1 MSLLMEAL
9 KKAERSKQAQGNM
22 PDAAPGKQNPPGV
35 PKTPDAELSLLSTE
49 QTAAQPAGK
58 SESPPL
64 SLTLDQPVTPELT
77 LSPDPFLSGPAPDS
91 VRAAEPPA
99 KQAAMPTS
107 QGSETAER
115 RSALAKRE
123 AASPGMNAASQAEK
137 GLAGKSKES
146 TAAQQKALKD
156 SDFLRA
162 EARERSYA
170 PKDSDFL
177 RAEARERSYAKAVFA
192 AKQPARSRTVLL
204 AGAAAIALAGLAVFG
219 YYYWQIVSGGTSS
232 LSPEPAR
239 QAAMPAPSA
248 AVAPR
253 EDGALRAQYPGLSA
267 QSPSERL
274 SALAK
279 SEAAPPG
286 TNAAGPAEKG
296 LAGMGGSPPNSQ
308 KPLAGMG
315 GSPPNSQ
322 NPVVPMPS
330 SPSTAPASNPA
341 IQIRQSTTASQINPS
356 LSKAYQSFLS
366 GDIAVA
372 QQQYHKV
379 LQQEPNS
386 RDALLGMAA
395 IALSRKQSGQAAAYY
410 GKLLEL
416 NPDDPEAMA
425 GLVGVQG
432 QTDPVQS
439 ESRLKKILAL
449 QPQAGAVHFA
459 LGNLY
464 IQQSRWAEAQQSYFR
479 AYSSA
484 PGNADYAF
492 NVAVSLDH
500 LNQGKLALEY
510 YQRALELAQSGPASF
525 DKIPVQNRIK
535 ELRTIPPGLPLHSP
549 AGRIGQEPV
558 ADRSPS
564 EQKPAE
570 TGLAGMG
577 GLPPNS
583 QN

>member
-22 PDAAPGKQNPPGV
+22 PDAAPGEQNPPDV
-35 PKTPDAELSLLSTE
+35 PKAPDAELSPLSAE
-49 QTAAQPAGK
+49 QTAAQSAGK
-58 SESPPL
+58 SESPLL
-64 SLTLDQPVTPELT
+64 SLTLDQSATPELT
-77 LSPDPFLSGPAPDS
+77 LSPHPSLSGPAPDS

-99 KQAAMPTS
+99 
-107 QGSETAER
+107 
-115 RSALAKRE
+115 
-123 AASPGMNAASQAEK
+123 
-137 GLAGKSKES
+137 AGKSKES

-156 SDFLRA
+156 SG
-162 EARERSYA
+162 
-170 PKDSDFL
+170 FL

-192 AKQPARSRTVLL
+192 AKQPVRSRTVLL
-204 AGAAAIALAGLAVFG
+204 AGVAAVALAGLAGFG
-219 YYYWQIVSGGTSS
+219 FYYWQIVSGGTSS
-232 LSPEPAR
+232 LSPEPVR
-239 QAAMPAPSA
+239 QASMPAPA
-248 AVAPR
+248 APR
-253 EDGALRAQYPGLSA
+253 EEGALGAQDPGLST
-267 QSPSERL
+267 QHSDERL
-274 SALAK
+274 SAPAK

-286 TNAAGPAEKG
+286 TNSPNQAEKG
-296 LAGMGGSPPNSQ
+296 LAGMGGLPHNSQTPVAPMQPSPP
-308 KPLAGMG
+308 
-315 GSPPNSQ
+315 
-322 NPVVPMPS
+322 
-330 SPSTAPASNPA
+330 TAPASNPA
-341 IQIRQSTTASQINPS
+341 IQIRQSTAASQINPL

-366 GDIAVA
+366 GDIAMA
-372 QQQYHKV
+372 QQQYQKV

-416 NPDDPEAMA
+416 DPDDPEAMA
-425 GLVGVQG
+425 GLVGAQG

-439 ESRLKKILAL
+439 ESRLKKILA
-449 QPQAGAVHFA
+449 QNPRAGAAHFA

-464 IQQSRWAEAQQSYFR
+464 TQQSRWAEAQQSYFR
-479 AYSSA
+479 AYSSMS
-484 PGNADYAF
+484 GNADYAF
-492 NVAVSLDH
+492 NLAVSLDI

-525 DKIPVQNRIK
+525 AKISLQNRIK
-535 ELRTIPPGLPLHSP
+535 ELHTTPHG
-549 AGRIGQEPV
+549 PV

-583 QN
+583 QKPLAGMGGLPPSAQN